1 MTDLAVWRRRALER
15 ARATRRGHPGAM
27 LARGVHIGGP
37 GAVRLGRLA
46 RLGED
51 VRIHVGPGAVLE
63 LGPGA
68 RIGDRTIVNVSS
80 WISIGAGS
88 EVSWQCQL
96 LDTDFHELVR
106 PDGTV
111 RPVVAPVRIGRHVL
125 VGTGVI
131 VVKGVTV
138 GDGAVIGAGS
148 VLTTDVEPHTVVAG
162 NPARV
167 VGRISDWRPPPRG
180 TR

>member
-1 MTDLAVWRRRALER
+1 MSDLAVWRRRAVER
-15 ARATRRGHPGAM
+15 ARAARRGHPGAL
-27 LARGVHIGGP
+27 LARGVRIGGP
-37 GAVRLGRLA
+37 GTVRLGRLA

-68 RIGDRTIVNVSS
+68 RIGDRTVVNVRAR
-80 WISIGAGS
+80 ITIGADS

-96 LDTDFHELVR
+96 LDTDFHQLVR
-106 PDGTV
+106 PDGSTG
-111 RPVVAPVRIGRHVL
+111 PVVSPVLIGQHVL
-125 VGTGVI
+125 IGTGVI

-148 VLTTDVEPHTVVAG
+148 VLTTDVEPDTVVAG